1 MDLKKASIGDADRLS
16 DQINRILRLAIFK
29 GELKPGD
36 KLPTEERIA
45 KDLKVSKVTVREALR
60 QMESEG
66 LIEKRR
72 GLRGGS
78 FVAEPNHS
86 KISEIILTYI
96 RWAAITPQQLAEFR
110 MLLEPLLAAQAAR
123 NRTEEDLAAIRK
135 HMENYT
141 RHLDEGRAEKDVGL
155 RYHRLVAEAC
165 HNPMINA
172 VMDAVLEVFV
182 EIFARIPMSVED
194 SRIDLDFCRRIY
206 RCLEEREADRAREL
220 MVDHFRVLMEILD
233 RHRSQEDRESD
244 RTGTAGPGPDF
255 DKNGTYSFK
264 GG

>member
-1 MDLKKASIGDADRLS
+1 MDLKKADLVESDRLS
-16 DQINRILRLAIFK
+16 DRINRFLRLAIFK

-45 KDLKVSKVTVREALR
+45 KDLKVSKVTVREALS

-86 KISEIILTYI
+86 KISETILTYI
-96 RWAAITPQQLAEFR
+96 RWAAITPEQLAEFR

-123 NRTEEDLAAIRK
+123 NRTPEDLAAIREC
-135 HMENYT
+135 MEEYA
-141 RHLDEGRAEKDVGL
+141 RRLEEGRVDKALGIE
-155 RYHRLVAEAC
+155 YHRLVAEAC
-165 HNPMINA
+165 HNPMISA
-172 VMDAVLEVFV
+172 VMDAVAEVYA
-182 EIFARIPMSVED
+182 EIFDRIPMSVED

-206 RCLEEREADRAREL
+206 DCLERREPDQAQDL
-220 MVDHFRVLMEILD
+220 MTDHFRVLMEILGRD
-233 RHRSQEDRESD
+233 
-244 RTGTAGPGPDF
+244 GLL
-255 DKNGTYSFK
+255 
-264 GG
+264 